1 MSNAAVG
8 LHNFY
13 IACRCS
19 VIPPFPIEASASM
32 GSLFPDLAGAEQRK
46 TAGAFL
52 RLLSLCQRRAI
63 FPGRRQ
69 PSIVAT
75 DELNFR
81 VRNGNGWTLIVIG
94 TDFGDPCGNR
104 THVWGVR
111 GLRLNLLTNGP
122 RPCGSRRLRFRGFCK
137 CRENLHVLDP
147 SSYSNRSGR
156 FDLISRGKSGKMVH
170 HQGLEPWT
178 P

>member
-1 MSNAAVG
+1 M
-8 LHNFY
+8 
-13 IACRCS
+13 
-19 VIPPFPIEASASM
+19 
-32 GSLFPDLAGAEQRK
+32 LAGIRSFLLSKPKRTLRFGYWKRRA
-46 TAGAFL
+46 AAFL
-52 RLLSLCQRRAI
+52 QLLPLCQRRAI

-111 GLRLNLLTNGP
+111 GPRLNRLTNGP
-122 RPCGSRRLRFRGFCK
+122 RPCGSCRLRIRGCRK
-137 CRENLHVLDP
+137 GRENSHVLDP
-147 SSYSNRSGR
+147 SSFSNRSSR
-156 FDLISRGKSGKMVH
+156 FDLRREGFSRKNGTPSGTRTLDTLIKSQVLY
-170 HQGLEPWT
+170 QLS
-178 P
+178 